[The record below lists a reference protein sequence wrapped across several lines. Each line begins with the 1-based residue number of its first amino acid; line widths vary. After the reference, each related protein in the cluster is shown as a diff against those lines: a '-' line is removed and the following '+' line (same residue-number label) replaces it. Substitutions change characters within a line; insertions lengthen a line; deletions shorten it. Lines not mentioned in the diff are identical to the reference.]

1 MARVVAYVRVS
12 TAHQDYENQTFE
24 IARFAERK
32 GLVVDEYVSEVI
44 TGKADIN
51 RRKIGDV
58 LDSLERGDTLI
69 ISEVSRISRSLT
81 AVFNAI
87 EQAVKREVVI
97 MTVKGDHVF
106 GDNINSKVM
115 AFAFGLAGEIERD
128 LNSARTKEALAKKK
142 ADGVKLGRPV
152 GSTSPEALK
161 LHGKDEEYIA
171 LRMKKVSKAAIARLF
186 DVHVETLRR
195 YVLRQE
201 LDKEV
206 LWRLH
211 QETLKK

>member
-1 MARVVAYVRVS
+1 MPRVIAYVRVS
-12 TAHQDYENQTFE
+12 TAHQDYENQVFE
-24 IARFAERK
+24 ISRFAERK
-32 GLVVDEYVSEVI
+32 GITVDEYVSEVI
-44 TGKADIN
+44 TGKADIH

-58 LDSLERGDTLI
+58 LDSLQRGDTLI
-69 ISEVSRISRSLT
+69 VSEVSRISRSLT

-152 GSTSPEALK
+152 GSTSPEALV
-161 LHGKDEEYIA
+161 LHGKDEEYIE
-171 LRMKKVSKAAIARLF
+171 LRLKKVSKAAIARLF

-195 YVLRQE
+195 YVLRQQ

>member
-1 MARVVAYVRVS
+1 MARTIAYVRVS
-12 TAHQDYENQTFE
+12 TTHQDYENQTFE
-24 IARFAERK
+24 IANFARRK
-32 GLVVDEYVSEVI
+32 DMTVDEYVSEVI
-44 TGKADIN
+44 TGKADVKS
-51 RRKIGDV
+51 RKIGDI
-58 LDSLERGDTLI
+58 LASLENGDTLI
-69 ISEVSRISRSLT
+69 VSEVSRISRSLT
-81 AVFNAI
+81 AVLNTI
-87 EQAVKREVVI
+87 EDAVHRGVVI

-115 AFAFGLAGEIERD
+115 AFAFGLAAEIERD
-128 LNSARTKEALAKKK
+128 LISARTKEALAKKK
-142 ADGVKLGRPV
+142 ADGIKLGRPV

-161 LHGKDEEYIA
+161 LHGKDEDYIE
-171 LRMKKVSKAAIARLF
+171 LRLKKVSKAAIARMF

-195 YVLRQE
+195 YVLRQQ